1 MYCPIG
7 YSIKINQQLAKNQS
21 YPERM
26 ALAFSKIW
34 RQRSTAI
41 VDDYFQWASDADENS
56 QQEYDAAATIQKYW
70 RRYVCRTY
78 FLTLSALALRIQRV
92 FRGHLGRVKAAKIA
106 VELSRQRRIKFY
118 SDMVTK
124 IQKVWRGW
132 SSRKKQFDFYA
143 RKRYIIQITQ
153 KMDDMRELLKVKE
166 VQQKELFES
175 QDIIRKKEK
184 LLQIASNRH
193 HLIGTKAVPGVY
205 ARVQTASAVR
215 QPDFIDSCG
224 HVDVSVIIPESRL
237 RHNPGLDK
245 WIHEHIGKNPNWI
258 RIKPIKMPEPTV
270 SESAKPA
277 QGPFLPKYRL
287 LERIKRPLHPSLR
300 VETNYYDFQTFASE
314 EKRKNMA
321 FRISDKAFSA
331 GKVPD
336 TISDN
341 YLLRNEPYI
350 PKNSGLFVKDCT
362 ASKRVSMRA
371 NPERMHFNQT

>member
-124 IQKVWRGW
+124 IQKVYVW
-132 SSRKKQFDFYA
+132 
-143 RKRYIIQITQ
+143 T
-153 KMDDMRELLKVKE
+153 
-166 VQQKELFES
+166 
-175 QDIIRKKEK
+175 
-184 LLQIASNRH
+184 
-193 HLIGTKAVPGVY
+193 T
-205 ARVQTASAVR
+205 
-215 QPDFIDSCG
+215 
-224 HVDVSVIIPESRL
+224 
-237 RHNPGLDK
+237 
-245 WIHEHIGKNPNWI
+245 
-258 RIKPIKMPEPTV
+258 
-270 SESAKPA
+270 
-277 QGPFLPKYRL
+277 
-287 LERIKRPLHPSLR
+287 
-300 VETNYYDFQTFASE
+300 
-314 EKRKNMA
+314 
-321 FRISDKAFSA
+321 
-331 GKVPD
+331 
-336 TISDN
+336 
-341 YLLRNEPYI
+341 
-350 PKNSGLFVKDCT
+350 
-362 ASKRVSMRA
+362 
-371 NPERMHFNQT
+371 